1 MAEIL
6 GCLGVCPHLWLQQ
19 EGSGGGEEVGSSRL
33 TGEPQLP
40 PHLIAVVSGE
50 QLSLFSIFLISPE
63 NLSWTTSSQ
72 TLQER
77 ELEEMQFWL
86 SPWPVKETL
95 DNVGRMLS
103 SE

>member
-6 GCLGVCPHLWLQQ
+6 GCLGGCPHLWLQQ
-19 EGSGGGEEVGSSRL
+19 GGSGGREEMGSSRAHWGAPAAP
-33 TGEPQLP
+33 TP
-40 PHLIAVVSGE
+40 AAMVSGE
-50 QLSLFSIFLISPE
+50 WLSLFSIFLISPE

-86 SPWPVKETL
+86 SPWPAKETL
-95 DNVGRMLS
+95 NNVGRMLS